1 MLIGVGYSKYFFAKM
16 YFIGIIIFF
25 NNVEFVLFFEISNIS
40 NMAYL

>member
-1 MLIGVGYSKYFFAKM
+1 MLVIQN
-16 YFIGIIIFF
+16 IILQKCILLELSSFF